1 MAECSNL
8 RSWALKGSSAMY
20 KGRLSLLIGAIL
32 NRSNLG
38 AASCDDIVRKHR
50 VWIIV
55 HA

>member
-8 RSWALKGSSAMY
+8 RSWALKASSAMY
-20 KGRLSLLIGAIL
+20 KGRLALLIGAIL
-32 NRSNLG
+32 NRFNLG
-38 AASCDDIVRKHR
+38 AASCDDNVRRYR